1 MINSADSTECRV
13 MQSTPR
19 RVRTRKTPDGRRE
32 EIAAAARVIALR
44 DGLDAVTQRAV
55 ATEAGMTA
63 ALVAHY
69 VESMDVLVAE
79 TFTEIVSGELAELVG
94 LLAAEESSVRKLAVL
109 LEISLEAARQDV
121 TSVWVNAWALGRRND
136 ALGSAVRRQTD
147 DWQRTISD
155 LIAEGTRVGLFRCA
169 DPDGAAQ
176 HILAMIDGLNAHALV
191 HWGAPAVQVSLAAQ
205 AVEAMLGLDAG
216 ALGDART
223 GAAG

>member
-19 RVRTRKTPDGRRE
+19 RTRTRKTPDGRRE
-32 EIAAAARVIALR
+32 DIAAAARAIALR

-55 ATEAGMTA
+55 ATEAGMTP

-69 VESMDVLVAE
+69 VESMDALVAE
-79 TFTEIVSGELAELVG
+79 TFVVIVSEELAELVG

-121 TSVWVNAWALGRRND
+121 TSVWVHAWALGRRND
-136 ALGSAVRRQTD
+136 ALASAVRRQTD
-147 DWQRTISD
+147 DWQRTIRD
-155 LIAEGTRVGLFRCA
+155 LIAEGKEAGAFRCD
-169 DPDGAAQ
+169 DPDGTAW

-191 HWGAPAVQVSLAAQ
+191 HSGAPAVQISLATR
-205 AVEAMLGLDAG
+205 AVAAMLGLDQAPLRDAG
-216 ALGDART
+216 A
-223 GAAG
+223 GAGS

>member
-32 EIAAAARVIALR
+32 EIAAAARAIALR
-44 DGLDAVTQRAV
+44 DGLGAVTQRAV
-55 ATEAGMTA
+55 ATEAAMTP

-79 TFTEIVSGELAELVG
+79 TFAVIVAEELAELAD
-94 LLAAEESSVRKLAVL
+94 LLEAEESPVRKLAL
-109 LEISLEAARQDV
+109 LMEVSLEASRQDV
-121 TSVWVNAWALGRRND
+121 TSVWVHAWALGRRND
-136 ALGSAVRRQTD
+136 ALASAVRRQMD

-155 LIAEGTRVGLFRCA
+155 LIAEGTRAGAFRCE
-169 DPDGAAQ
+169 DPDGTAW

-191 HWGAPAVQVSLAAQ
+191 HWGAPAVQVSLATQ
-205 AVEAMLGLDAG
+205 AVQAMLGLG
-216 ALGDART
+216 GSPLRDARA